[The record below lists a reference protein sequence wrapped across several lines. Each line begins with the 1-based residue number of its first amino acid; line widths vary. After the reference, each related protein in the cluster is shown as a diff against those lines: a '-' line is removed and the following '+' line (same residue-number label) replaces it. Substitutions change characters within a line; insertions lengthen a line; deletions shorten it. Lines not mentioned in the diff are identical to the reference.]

1 LQPCTLENQGAYFTH
16 DHKELVF
23 YLQNCLELVY
33 QILLLATVP
42 HFHLLNKIFSES
54 LLLLLLLFVQT
65 IFFWILLVRQIL
77 TFYDINPER
86 RPETDLAIRKSL
98 GINAIELS
106 QQEKEQIQEIFELF
120 DTDGGGS
127 IAAQEMDAA
136 MLALGFK
143 PSSRLRKSGSSTNLL
158 KVDLQKAQSDL
169 EKIDR
174 DGSKTITLDEFTAMM
189 TGEVVGLGPLEA
201 IWSAFC
207 ALSCADSL
215 KEGLAAISKS
225 CSKGEDGWGTVS
237 IHGLKR
243 ACKEFDIKLT
253 DEELH
258 CMISETDTDG
268 NGVVDKSEF
277 MRIMKNAPW
286 F

>member
-1 LQPCTLENQGAYFTH
+1 ML
-16 DHKELVF
+16 
-23 YLQNCLELVY
+23 
-33 QILLLATVP
+33 
-42 HFHLLNKIFSES
+42 
-54 LLLLLLLFVQT
+54 QT

-77 TFYDINPER
+77 TYYDINPAS
-86 RPETDLAIRKSL
+86 RPETAIAIRNSL
-98 GINAIELS
+98 GINTIELS
-106 QQEKEQIQEIFELF
+106 QQEKEQIREIFELF

-127 IAAQEMDAA
+127 IAAKEMDAA

-143 PSSRLRKSGSSTNLL
+143 PSKHFQKLSSSQIS
-158 KVDLQKAQSDL
+158 KVDLNSDL

-207 ALSCADSL
+207 ALSRSDNLSD
-215 KEGLAAISKS
+215 GLAALSES
-225 CSKGEDGWGTVS
+225 YCKGDDGWGTVS

-243 ACKEFDIKLT
+243 ACKEFDVKLT
-253 DEELH
+253 DEELQ
-258 CMISETDTDG
+258 CMISETDSDG
-268 NGVVDKSEF
+268 NGVVDRKEF